1 MPANGSGS
9 SGGGSGGGDGCALMG
24 RKIDYAD
31 VPVVIGDYSRGRA
44 LELWE
49 ITRADPASVV

>member
-9 SGGGSGGGDGCALMG
+9 SGGGSCGGDGCALMG

-49 ITRADPASVV
+49 INRADPASVI